1 MNHMPSVLVERAV
14 SGLHESLILRI
25 SSLIGHSAPILDLG
39 CGSGAWLERLAQRG
53 FSDLAGIDQDISQI
67 SSNAAYFVQGDLD
80 DAAAWP
86 VPHACYKLITA
97 IEVIEHLSNI
107 GNFLHQAKQLLAQ
120 DGYLLLTT
128 PNILSLAARMRLLVR
143 ADMKQ
148 FGKLGDQTHLF
159 PVVLGTF
166 PRLLSRL
173 DLQMVNY
180 WGYPDDGRTL
190 TSRGAINWGARL
202 LRRFLPEPVPGDVLC
217 MLIRHAGAT

>member
-1 MNHMPSVLVERAV
+1 MPRILVERTV
-14 SGLHESLILRI
+14 SGLHQSLIRRI

-39 CGSGAWLERLAQRG
+39 CGSGAWLERLAQHG
-53 FSDLAGIDQDISQI
+53 FSDLFGIDQDISQI
-67 SSNAAYFVQGDLD
+67 SSNAAYFVHGDLD

-86 VPHACYKLITA
+86 VPHDRYKLITA

-107 GNFLHQAKQLLAQ
+107 GNFLDQAKHLLAQ

-159 PVVLGTF
+159 PVVLDTF
-166 PRLLSRL
+166 PRLLTRL
-173 DLQMVNY
+173 DCK
-180 WGYPDDGRTL
+180 W
-190 TSRGAINWGARL
+190 SI
-202 LRRFLPEPVPGDVLC
+202 
-217 MLIRHAGAT
+217 IGATRMMVIP